1 MMDIQMVK
9 PVVVHAGRRLALY
22 LLISGVLAIGALAWA
37 TGGFRALPTWA
48 DIKGW
53 HDGELIIDLPS
64 IDQSYPS
71 DYETKD

>member
-1 MMDIQMVK
+1 MMDIQAVK

-22 LLISGVLAIGALAWA
+22 LLISGALAIGALAWA
-37 TGGFRALPTWA
+37 TDGFRVIPSWSDLREWR
-48 DIKGW
+48 
-53 HDGELIIDLPS
+53 DGELALDLPS